1 MIKPATKYVIKHFQ
15 GLFLQE
21 TIGKD
26 KPMSAAT
33 MRWKLK
39 ELRRTTH
46 KTGILIPEPVKQTS
60 NGGL

>member
-1 MIKPATKYVIKHFQ
+1 MIKPAPKYVIKYFQ

-21 TIGKD
+21 TIGEN

-46 KTGILIPEPVKQTS
+46 KTGTLIPEPAKPLTI
-60 NGGL
+60 